1 VRRENT
7 QCCPIHTVVP
17 FRQDTIE
24 LSGRG
29 NRRRPF
35 EFYLLRLRGGPG
47 MPSIFSVVVHASRM
61 FREGVK
67 SILTRTPFEPACTVA
82 SPAEVPSHL
91 PGTDDQIMAIIGAP
105 TGCDIAQAVST
116 TKGRFPDAHVVVIG
130 DATDTRSVVA
140 ALEADASSFLDENMD
155 AAALIKVLEL
165 VALGEPVVSVDILRD
180 LLGTSAPVTDEVL
193 EANDTAANEEQQQPR
208 PPLGQPPPSQ
218 KAASMPPRLSSRE
231 VAILDGLVQG
241 APNKVIAHQLK
252 ITEATVKVH
261 VKAILRKIRVRNRTQ
276 AAIWAMSR
284 QPAPKNGAEDR
295 FSSRSNGASNLPLR
309 RIEIQNDHA
318 TPRVAQSRVELA

>member
-1 VRRENT
+1 VKRQNN
-7 QCCPIHTVVP
+7 QHCPVQTVASY
-17 FRQDTIE
+17 RQDTIE

-35 EFYLLRLRGGPG
+35 ELYSMRWRGGPG

-61 FREGVK
+61 FREGVR

-82 SPAEVPSHL
+82 SPGEVPSHM
-91 PGTDDQIMAIIGAP
+91 PGADDQIMAIIGAP
-105 TGCDIAQAVST
+105 TGCDVALAVST
-116 TKGRFPDAHVVVIG
+116 MKERFPDAHVVVIG
-130 DATDTRSVVA
+130 DATDTRNVMA

-155 AAALIKVLEL
+155 TAALIKVLEL

-180 LLGTSAPVTDEVL
+180 LLGAADEV
-193 EANDTAANEEQQQPR
+193 AVHNQEQQQAA
-208 PPLGQPPPSQ
+208 PPSQ

-231 VAILDGLVQG
+231 AAILDGLVQG
-241 APNKVIAHQLK
+241 APNKVIAHQLN

-284 QPAPKNGAEDR
+284 QPAARNGEENC
-295 FSSRSNGASNLPLR
+295 FPGRSNGAANLPLAG
-309 RIEIQNDHA
+309 IEVQRGHTAPGIA
-318 TPRVAQSRVELA
+318 RSRVGVTSNG

>member
-1 VRRENT
+1 VRRENDHHR
-7 QCCPIHTVVP
+7 PVHTVALY
-17 FRQDTIE
+17 RQDTIE
-24 LSGRG
+24 LPGRG

-35 EFYLLRLRGGPG
+35 ELYLLRWRGGPG
-47 MPSIFSVVVHASRM
+47 MPSIFSVVVHANRM

-82 SPAEVPSHL
+82 SPEEVPSHM

-105 TGCDIAQAVST
+105 AGCDIALAVST
-116 TKGRFPDAHVVVIG
+116 TKARFPDAHVVVIG
-130 DATDTRSVVA
+130 DATDTRNVVA

-155 AAALIKVLEL
+155 TAALLKVLEL

-180 LLGTSAPVTDEVL
+180 LLAPNPPAIDEVAL
-193 EANDTAANEEQQQPR
+193 PNEEQQPQTPA
-208 PPLGQPPPSQ
+208 SQ

-231 VAILDGLVQG
+231 AAILDGLVQG
-241 APNKVIAHQLK
+241 APNKVIAHQLN

-284 QPAPKNGAEDR
+284 QSTARNGAEAC
-295 FSSRSNGASNLPLR
+295 FPSRSNGVANLPLAG
-309 RIEIQNDHA
+309 IETQRDHA
-318 TPRVAQSRVELA
+318 TPRVARSRAGVTSNG